1 MFDFFVGKDV
11 AIVGGAGGLFNS
23 NLGNK
28 IDAHQIVIRINRGIL
43 IKDEKH
49 QGKKIDYWAY
59 PNPSKIWD
67 IHGKF
72 KYKTIHLD
80 KLRRDYYNYEKWK
93 GIETDYYIPIEIID
107 QLYDAKIKYGKSN
120 SKNITDKPSSGLNLL
135 YYLTKCNTEKITLY
149 GFDWKK
155 TGTWYDHKANRRNL
169 DHNWNAE
176 EKFIKQE
183 LIKKYNIEI
192 VKCKDT
198 NIKYV
203 FEDCFFKEK

>member
-49 QGKKIDYWAY
+49 QGTKTDYWAY

-67 IHGKF
+67 IYGKF

-107 QLYDAKIKYGKSN
+107 ELYDAKIKYGKSN

>member
-28 IDAHQIVIRINRGIL
+28 IDSHQVVIRLNRGVL
-43 IKDEKH
+43 IRDEKH
-49 QGKKIDYWAY
+49 QGTKTDYWAY
-59 PNPSKIWD
+59 ANPSKIRD

-80 KLRRDYYNYEKWK
+80 KFHRDYKDIK
-93 GIETDYYIPIEIID
+93 TDFYIPIEIID
-107 QLYDAKIKYGKSN
+107 ELYDEKIKYGKSN
-120 SKNITDKPSSGLNLL
+120 SKNITDRPSSGIILL
-135 YYLTKCNTEKITLY
+135 YYLTKCNTKKITLY

-155 TGTWYDHKANRRNL
+155 TGTWYDHKVNRRNL
-169 DHNWNAE
+169 DHNWDAE

-203 FEDCFFKEK
+203 FKDCFFKEK

>member
-49 QGKKIDYWAY
+49 QGTKTDYWAY

-107 QLYDAKIKYGKSN
+107 ELYDAKIKYGKSN

-135 YYLTKCNTEKITLY
+135 M
-149 GFDWKK
+149 KK
-155 TGTWYDHKANRRNL
+155 M
-169 DHNWNAE
+169 
-176 EKFIKQE
+176 
-183 LIKKYNIEI
+183 
-192 VKCKDT
+192 
-198 NIKYV
+198 
-203 FEDCFFKEK
+203 